1 MRILNC
7 ILVLVAGAL
16 LPVASFAQGGG
27 FGGGGGGAGA
37 AYQSFQNQSPA
48 AHQSATANSSE
59 LIAVKGSA
67 EISVKPE
74 SLRLVFAVT
83 AEAKESIQCS
93 EQVDTAIKTIREALQ
108 PLKLTGD
115 RVVEDFI
122 VVMPSYKWDLEE
134 REERKVL
141 RELHD
146 GFRMQSNLHVL
157 CDDEEQAMAVI
168 DEAFKAG
175 VSEIISFDYFHS
187 DLDRYKREVLKKAL
201 DEAKSKSEIL
211 LSIFEDKPKV
221 LNVGDS
227 SSVSFP
233 QSQYKTIAP
242 TPDNSQ
248 AVLPYSWRDYLKIK
262 AHRPKTTYYAGS
274 KEFSDFGLK
283 KPPMNPEIIV
293 QSTVTLTYG
302 SPARGERI
310 EIEKIKAANAT
321 NRSGD

>member
-7 ILVLVAGAL
+7 VFL
-16 LPVASFAQGGG
+16 LFVGTIVPVAAFAQGGG

-37 AYQSFQNQSPA
+37 AYQAYQNQTPA
-48 AHQSATANSSE
+48 SRQSANANASE

-83 AEAKESIQCS
+83 SEAKESIECS
-93 EQVDTAIKTIREALQ
+93 KQVDAAITKIRETLE
-108 PLKLTGD
+108 PLELTGD

-122 VVMPSYKWDLEE
+122 VVIPSYKWDLEE
-134 REERKVL
+134 IETRKHL
-141 RELHD
+141 REIHD
-146 GFRMQSNLHVL
+146 GYRMQTNLHVL
-157 CDDEEQAMAVI
+157 CNDEAQAMAVI

-211 LSIFEDKPKV
+211 LAVFDDKPKV
-221 LNVGDS
+221 LNIDDA

-242 TPDNSQ
+242 TPDNGQ
-248 AVLPYSWRDYLKIK
+248 VILPYSWRDYLKIK

-274 KEFSDFGLK
+274 TEYSDLGLK

-293 QSTVTLTYG
+293 RSNVTLTYG
-302 SPARGERI
+302 SPARAERI
-310 EIEKIKAANAT
+310 EIEKIKAAN
-321 NRSGD
+321 RKDD